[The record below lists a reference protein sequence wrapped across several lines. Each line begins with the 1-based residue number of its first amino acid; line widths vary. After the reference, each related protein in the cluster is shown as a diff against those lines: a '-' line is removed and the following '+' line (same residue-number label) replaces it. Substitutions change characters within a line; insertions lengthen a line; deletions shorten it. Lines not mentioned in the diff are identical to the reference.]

1 MTPAAHPASG
11 SRGAGPR
18 ARQVMLAGVTVL
30 VLAGCGLLGTA
41 PERDSEWAKD
51 PQSGKFF
58 RPGVVLP
65 SQDLLEEHFPE
76 LDGVQE
82 ATLTDG
88 RFTDPDQR
96 MPMPAPDD
104 HWWQAAVSL
113 AEEDA
118 GRLANAAAEGAAD
131 GAAEG
136 EASDGG
142 GSSPS
147 PGSLSDQ
154 EVREIL
160 VPTIEERISPCPSG
174 WIDVG
179 GALAPGGDGHR
190 TAAGDMIQLAALCEG
205 TAELVIAANDM

>member
-1 MTPAAHPASG
+1 MTPAAHPASPA
-11 SRGAGPR
+11 SEDRGAGRR

-41 PERDSEWAKD
+41 PERESEWAKD

-96 MPMPAPDD
+96 MPMPGPDD
-104 HWWQAAVSL
+104 YWWQAAVSL

-118 GRLANAAAEGAAD
+118 GRLADAAAEGAA
-131 GAAEG
+131 EG
-136 EASDGG
+136 EAPDG

-160 VPTIEERISPCPSG
+160 VPTIEERISPCSSG

-190 TAAGDMIQLAALCEG
+190 TAAGDMIQLAALCED